1 MMILNPMPGPSR
13 VPRWKK
19 GLQREGG
26 FKHPSARQRR
36 WHYGTTCGLCPGDQS
51 PGPRGDTGH
60 ERAEVRQ
67 SINSHRRPRQ
77 NWQRRRR
84 VRGLRRWQRRRAGS
98 LEEERS
104 LRHPPMKTVRQ
115 S

>member
-1 MMILNPMPGPSR
+1 MVILNPMPGPSR

-51 PGPRGDTGH
+51 PGPSGDTGH

-67 SINSHRRPRQ
+67 SINSHIPQSEGQTLGPGILLLLPLKGQHGWTLGPR
-77 NWQRRRR
+77 
-84 VRGLRRWQRRRAGS
+84 
-98 LEEERS
+98 
-104 LRHPPMKTVRQ
+104 
-115 S
+115 